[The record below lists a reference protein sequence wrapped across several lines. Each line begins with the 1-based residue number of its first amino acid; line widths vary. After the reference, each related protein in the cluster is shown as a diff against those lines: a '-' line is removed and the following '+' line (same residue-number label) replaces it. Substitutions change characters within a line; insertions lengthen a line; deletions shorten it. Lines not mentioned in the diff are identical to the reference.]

1 MIPLKEDGS
10 LDIERINNLPI
21 DEYINVIEN
30 LTKTQRE
37 YYNSNLP
44 INDGTKHTK
53 AIFVEY
59 TMEEEIKKGKCVEAE
74 TFLKKKREKYLTKR

>member
-30 LTKTQRE
+30 LTDSQQE
-37 YYNSNLP
+37 YYNSQLP
-44 INDGTKHTK
+44 INEGKQNTK
-53 AIFVEY
+53 AVFVDHTLEDEFKQGAVNIHEY
-59 TMEEEIKKGKCVEAE
+59 
-74 TFLKKKREKYLTKR
+74 LKEKRKIYGI